1 MNYLLVFERILSRI
15 YLYRFIIGTSP
26 IFHNYERIGGPT
38 PNVKRGRNYYVQR
51 YSGEH
56 KNEYTLINEQE
67 ICHYKN
73 GLLKN
78 AWKLE
83 NGEAIGDYESLDNGC
98 AKYFENYRRITKNM
112 QIHIKNSRSGC
123 IKEIIDMDTRIVIY
137 RGDLDTDC
145 RRLGRGF
152 EFDSKSGELKLEG
165 IWVRDQLIR
174 IIRIFNG
181 KQMTEFN
188 DTRDNLDVVSRIPSY
203 CGEYYYDE
211 DTNSCYRDGTGYIL
225 NDNGIAVSRGVWTK
239 GVEERT
245 TILTNGWYIIKEDC
259 LRIDPDTESIEI
271 SVSKYENESYLDL
284 NKYKKAVTI
293 DIKDNNFSNTD
304 HFNLNGMKALTSLR
318 IGNYC
323 FHIEDR
329 TNRMNRTFDIVDCSK
344 LQSIIIGTHS
354 FLYYSGGFGLSRLPS
369 LELIQI
375 GNKEEDSYSFSYS
388 NFILKGELL

>member
-1 MNYLLVFERILSRI
+1 MV
-15 YLYRFIIGTSP
+15 
-26 IFHNYERIGGPT
+26 
-38 PNVKRGRNYYVQR
+38 
-51 YSGEH
+51 
-56 KNEYTLINEQE
+56 
-67 ICHYKN
+67 YK
-73 GLLKN
+73 
-78 AWKLE
+78 
-83 NGEAIGDYESLDNGC
+83 
-98 AKYFENYRRITKNM
+98 
-112 QIHIKNSRSGC
+112 
-123 IKEIIDMDTRIVIY
+123 
-137 RGDLDTDC
+137 
-145 RRLGRGF
+145 
-152 EFDSKSGELKLEG
+152 
-165 IWVRDQLIR
+165 
-174 IIRIFNG
+174 
-181 KQMTEFN
+181 
-188 DTRDNLDVVSRIPSY
+188 
-203 CGEYYYDE
+203 
-211 DTNSCYRDGTGYIL
+211 
-225 NDNGIAVSRGVWTK
+225 
-239 GVEERT
+239 
-245 TILTNGWYIIKEDC
+245 KEDC
-259 LRIDPDTESIEI
+259 LKVDPNIESIEI